1 MSATNGKF
9 IQLATLL
16 FNRFA
21 QNGAAT
27 NDTIIWNGT
36 AWVASKP
43 SLVIE
48 TYTTT
53 TTIVNVEQDVVLIN
67 ASSPVTITLFS
78 VTNRKKSLMIKN
90 IGTANATVSTANLI
104 DGNASTLM
112 RPGNSF
118 ELVPTG
124 ATWYLF

>member
-9 IQLATLL
+9 IQIATIL

-21 QNGAAT
+21 QNGALT

-36 AWVASKP
+36 AWVATKP

-53 TTIVNVEQDVVLIN
+53 STLVNVEQDVVLIN
-67 ASSPVTITLFS
+67 SPSPVTITLFS
-78 VTNRKKSLMIKN
+78 VTTRKKPLKVKN
-90 IGTANATVSTANLI
+90 IGTSNVTISTSNLI
-104 DGNASTLM
+104 DGNTTTLM
-112 RPGNSF
+112 RSGNAF
-118 ELVPTG
+118 ELIPTG
-124 ATWYLF
+124 ATWYIF

>member
-9 IQLATLL
+9 IQIATIL

-21 QNGAAT
+21 QNGALT

-36 AWVASKP
+36 AWVATKP

-53 TTIVNVEQDVVLIN
+53 STLVNVEQDVVLIN
-67 ASSPVTITLFS
+67 SPSPVTITLFS
-78 VTNRKKSLMIKN
+78 VTSCMARWPM
-90 IGTANATVSTANLI
+90 ARRV
-104 DGNASTLM
+104 
-112 RPGNSF
+112 
-118 ELVPTG
+118 
-124 ATWYLF
+124 